1 MLWIKVIT
9 IYLMFFTY
17 TYFTL
22 KCHLYSR
29 TLISHNNLV
38 VKRWDSVGGKRNE
51 LSNLKKSSES
61 SKKTTQ
67 PLMIRTLGS
76 SLQVKNEQKAT
87 KVLGLVFFSFVI
99 CWAPFFSMN
108 FMHGI
113 LPSESRELIPNE
125 LNTTFLWLGE

>member
-1 MLWIKVIT
+1 M
-9 IYLMFFTY
+9 
-17 TYFTL
+17 
-22 KCHLYSR
+22 CHLYSR
-29 TLISHNNLV
+29 TLISSHNNLV
-38 VKRWDSVGGKRNE
+38 VKRWDAGGGRRNE
-51 LSNLKKSSES
+51 LSNSKKSSES